1 MPKTTEEEAA
11 RRERRREL
19 AREGARRRRANPEVR
34 AREAEYRRLRREAN
48 PEAYARQ
55 LAARRQRMQ
64 ADPELRARKSL
75 AVRQRLQAYPELRA
89 RKAEVQR
96 QRRVA
101 NPEVRAR
108 DAERQRRRRNQVP
121 GLRESEAAQRRHRR
135 QVSTG
140 GADRWLKTKFL
151 DRDVGHSC
159 DRLWF
164 DSSPTQLKC
173 ARNEEQRLRDDVI
186 TNQVTRQNLADC
198 CRHKSVAAVSST
210 TVVQEAAATQ
220 RDRREDVADKSTCC
234 EEGTS
239 KSTQAELFTLKV
251 SRWAQSD
258 DIEERYG
265 ASPQPELPQPNKAMP
280 LVLSNSR
287 RSDSGVQEEANV
299 DDATEGYG
307 RPSADTDAA
316 CSDER
321 GSSLTV
327 NAGSA
332 AVPYSCRLCSLKF
345 IELDALASHVLTCP
359 WPEPFQC
366 SLCSEMCM
374 DWRATRRHLASHI
387 NKDAQ
392 KCPFCEQTLD
402 RKSWTFMRH
411 MQRQHVHVKAF
422 MCNFCWATFVMK
434 QDILTHS
441 RRCRAKVDKY
451 MRLTEKRNSPA
462 HAHPYTYQCSIC
474 LDTFVNIS
482 VAACHMQVHMN
493 EMQQDHMQVQMN
505 EMQQDH
511 MQVHMN
517 EMQQDHMQVHMNEM
531 QHNQAEEVIKKH
543 PSDCREQRSVATE
556 STRVLQGDAS
566 TQCDFRARIA
576 IKSMLS
582 AKGFSKAT
590 EAELYIPKVSV
601 WTQSEDLEDCSNAS
615 SLLELPL
622 LNEAMPQVPGNSSRT
637 SSEMQEDAELGCV
650 AGSDSVFKVTTD
662 APCSEGTEGSATVDA
677 GPVVIA
683 YACGLCPRK
692 FQDLDSL
699 ASHVLTCPWPEP
711 FQCSLCSESCANWI
725 VTWNHLLASHIS
737 KAAEK
742 CPFCEETLNGRN
754 TSTANHMLRLHVG
767 VKLFRCNLCRDTFY
781 CKPYLLHHVRR
792 CHEGGVP
799 HECDWCASS
808 FSDKRDLQA
817 HVRRHLSA
825 WPYKCHVCS
834 ATFVKRSD
842 IASHLRGHKIE
853 GQWFALQ
860 FLS

>member
-1 MPKTTEEEAA
+1 MDANESVNELSGTSSNSSSQFINRTASTSEDKAA
-11 RRERRREL
+11 
-19 AREGARRRRANPEVR
+19 
-34 AREAEYRRLRREAN
+34 
-48 PEAYARQ
+48 
-55 LAARRQRMQ
+55 QR
-64 ADPELRARKSL
+64 
-75 AVRQRLQAYPELRA
+75 
-89 RKAEVQR
+89 
-96 QRRVA
+96 
-101 NPEVRAR
+101 RAR
-108 DAERQRRRRNQVP
+108 DAERKRRRRAADPDSVRQREAAAKRQRRAADST
-121 GLRESEAAQRRHRR
+121 LREREAASKRQRRAADPELREREAALVRERR
-135 QVSTG
+135 AAEPEVR
-140 GADRWLKTKFL
+140 DREVQRKRTKRAAEPEFREREAACKRQQREAAPDAARERAAAFAARSRAAKQHAQPDARFKRDFV
-151 DRDVGHSC
+151 DRSLGHSC
-159 DRLWF
+159 
-164 DSSPTQLKC
+164 K
-173 ARNEEQRLRDDVI
+173 
-186 TNQVTRQNLADC
+186 VTRQNLADC

>member
-1 MPKTTEEEAA
+1 MRRHTERALETKRMLWEQLAVEDRQEQQLHKANAALRPRRGCYPPGPNHCTPLQFEYWDPVVAIACDEE
-11 RRERRREL
+11 RL
-19 AREGARRRRANPEVR
+19 ALQVLLGARGSQKTGLRVLAKLLRDCRVVCGKCASVGQHS
-34 AREAEYRRLRREAN
+34 EAEEQAN
-48 PEAYARQ
+48 SRDGVN
-55 LAARRQRMQ
+55 AAT
-64 ADPELRARKSL
+64 
-75 AVRQRLQAYPELRA
+75 
-89 RKAEVQR
+89 
-96 QRRVA
+96 VA
-101 NPEVRAR
+101 S
-108 DAERQRRRRNQVP
+108 
-121 GLRESEAAQRRHRR
+121 GYGIS
-135 QVSTG
+135 
-140 GADRWLKTKFL
+140 
-151 DRDVGHSC
+151 HS
-159 DRLWF
+159 
-164 DSSPTQLKC
+164 S
-173 ARNEEQRLRDDVI
+173 
-186 TNQVTRQNLADC
+186 QVTRQNLADC

-441 RRCRAKVDKY
+441 RRCRAK
-451 MRLTEKRNSPA
+451 
-462 HAHPYTYQCSIC
+462 
-474 LDTFVNIS
+474 
-482 VAACHMQVHMN
+482 
-493 EMQQDHMQVQMN
+493 
-505 EMQQDH
+505 
-511 MQVHMN
+511 
-517 EMQQDHMQVHMNEM
+517 
-531 QHNQAEEVIKKH
+531 VIKKH

>member
-64 ADPELRARKSL
+64 ADPELRARKSEAVRKRFQAHPELRAKKSEAVLHRLRTDPVLRARKSL
-75 AVRQRLQAYPELRA
+75 AVRQRLQAHPELRV
-89 RKAEVQR
+89 RKAELQR
-96 QRRVA
+96 QRRQT

-108 DAERQRRRRNQVP
+108 DAERQRRRR
-121 GLRESEAAQRRHRR
+121 
-135 QVSTG
+135 
-140 GADRWLKTKFL
+140 K
-151 DRDVGHSC
+151 
-159 DRLWF
+159 
-164 DSSPTQLKC
+164 QLKM
-173 ARNEEQRLRDDVI
+173 VMG
-186 TNQVTRQNLADC
+186 QNLADC
-198 CRHKSVAAVSST
+198 STHNSVAAVST
-210 TVVQEAAATQ
+210 TVVQGDAAMQ
-220 RDRREDVADKSTCC
+220 RNRRVHVADKSTCC

-251 SRWAQSD
+251 SRWTQSD
-258 DIEERYG
+258 DLEESYG
-265 ASPQPELPQPNKAMP
+265 ASPQPELPQPSKAMP